1 MTAPNA
7 AEFVLLSIGDSCGAD
22 PWSARVPL
30 DPLFARRINSFVCV
44 RHTESTTWPAEV
56 AALQPRTG
64 VFWDEVGCSA
74 VGVVARRLR
83 EEGGERSRG
92 GGARAD
98 GRSAHGFHPPGVW
111 GRCFNFQS
119 RRITRQGASSSDVLI
134 DENRVSVGVHREKT
148 GRARRALVCLFHHLH
163 ALRLQLAL

>member
-56 AALQPRTG
+56 AALQTLTG
-64 VFWDEVGCSA
+64 VFGDEVGCSA
-74 VGVVARRLR
+74 VAAVVRKLR

-92 GGARAD
+92 GGSRAD

-111 GRCFNFQS
+111 GRWDLVSAEPGVGGAQDQCPGADFLRES
-119 RRITRQGASSSDVLI
+119 RRS
-134 DENRVSVGVHREKT
+134 
-148 GRARRALVCLFHHLH
+148 RARGTVAGV
-163 ALRLQLAL
+163 A